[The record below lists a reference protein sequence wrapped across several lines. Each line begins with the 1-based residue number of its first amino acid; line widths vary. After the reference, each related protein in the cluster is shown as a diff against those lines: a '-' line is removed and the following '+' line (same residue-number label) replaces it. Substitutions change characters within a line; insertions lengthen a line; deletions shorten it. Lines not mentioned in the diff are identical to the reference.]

1 MYTFHT
7 LENRNYLR
15 AFTQVFNAISSIL
28 ESQPRLV
35 LYSSL
40 THSASPPLFL
50 SLSFPLSIFFP
61 IAWHLKWTKLSVSY
75 ACSLCVLCLFH
86 FHFHFHSIF
95 YTFPFLFCCCSPSRS
110 TRCRCCCTLDAILL
124 VINHL
129 KSTLNLSAFL
139 FFPFCL
145 SLVFSSLWF
154 FFYFVFLSVC
164 CSFLALTFTQSA
176 TSRAHCTCL
185 GIMPIKE
192 GCEERSREAAAKGTP
207 LLRRPVP

>member
-40 THSASPPLFL
+40 THSVSLPL

-61 IAWHLKWTKLSVSY
+61 IAWHLKWTKLSVSF

-139 FFPFCL
+139 FFSFLPFFGL
-145 SLVFSSLWF
+145 FFSLVFLLFCFPFSLLLF
-154 FFYFVFLSVC
+154 
-164 CSFLALTFTQSA
+164 
-176 TSRAHCTCL
+176 SRTDFHTIGDKPGTL
-185 GIMPIKE
+185 HM
-192 GCEERSREAAAKGTP
+192 SRD
-207 LLRRPVP
+207 

>member
-40 THSASPPLFL
+40 THSASLPLPLLPPLHLL
-50 SLSFPLSIFFP
+50 SNCLTFEVNQIVCFFR
-61 IAWHLKWTKLSVSY
+61 LLSV
-75 ACSLCVLCLFH
+75 CPLP
-86 FHFHFHSIF
+86 
-95 YTFPFLFCCCSPSRS
+95 FPFPFPFSFYFLYISIS
-110 TRCRCCCTLDAILL
+110 ILL
-124 VINHL
+124 LQPLALYALLLLHSGRNFVGN
-129 KSTLNLSAFL
+129 KSPKVDIKSFCFPF

-185 GIMPIKE
+185 GITAIEE
-192 GCEERSREAAAKGTP
+192 GCEESRREAAAKGTP

>member
-1 MYTFHT
+1 MSF
-7 LENRNYLR
+7 
-15 AFTQVFNAISSIL
+15 AFSISISI
-28 ESQPRLV
+28 
-35 LYSSL
+35 
-40 THSASPPLFL
+40 
-50 SLSFPLSIFFP
+50 SIF
-61 IAWHLKWTKLSVSY
+61 I
-75 ACSLCVLCLFH
+75 LFSIH
-86 FHFHFHSIF
+86 FHFYFVVAA
-95 YTFPFLFCCCSPSRS
+95 PRALRCCF
-110 TRCRCCCTLDAILL
+110 CCTLDAILL

-185 GIMPIKE
+185 GIKAIAE